1 MNQDSRRNLVLVT
14 IDSLRAD
21 HCGFVNPDSDL
32 TPTIDEL
39 AADGVCFTQAIAPGP
54 RTPSS
59 IPVIFTG
66 EFPSARNQ
74 AVGWR
79 ERRERIGR
87 HLHRFEVLA
96 EHFQEAG
103 YETRAVT
110 ANPWTATDTAFDLG
124 FDEFHDVSAGAGGIS
139 DESFSGSCLF
149 KLADRLLDS
158 GAWHPINW
166 DGIKPWFAQ
175 WDTYFDVITD
185 QLNELSE
192 PFFLWVFLLDPH
204 QPYISSRSFRE
215 ENSLPEMY
223 YAALRFW
230 RAKKSQ
236 EVPPPHARRLIE
248 RAYRDT
254 VRSVDSFMSALVES
268 FEHIDPVVAFH
279 ADHGEALGEHG
290 NYSHPQSLYEENLR
304 IPFFL
309 HNVNPTEV
317 VNEQMSLQ
325 RLPEILSAVM
335 EPHSFDPSSYND
347 TFIISKT
354 EDHSTQSVRT
364 GRWKLIVNEERT
376 QLFDLAS
383 DPNETTDVSADF
395 QTVTSALNTVLDRKV
410 ATQREKDLIGETAPK
425 VADSN
430 SSL

>member
-1 MNQDSRRNLVLVT
+1 MNPGSRRNLVLVT
-14 IDSLRAD
+14 VDSLRAD
-21 HCGFVNPDSDL
+21 HCGFVEPESDL

-59 IPVIFTG
+59 VPVIFTG
-66 EFPSARNQ
+66 EFPSAREQ
-74 AVGWR
+74 TVEWR

-87 HLHRFEVLA
+87 HLHRFEALT
-96 EHFQEAG
+96 ERFQEAG

-110 ANPWTATDTAFDLG
+110 ANPWTAPDTAFDLG

-139 DESFSGSCLF
+139 DESFSGSRLF
-149 KLADRLLDS
+149 ELADRILDS
-158 GAWHPINW
+158 GEWHTINW
-166 DGIKPWFAQ
+166 SGIKPWFAQ

-204 QPYISSRSFRE
+204 QPYITSRAFRE

-223 YAALRFW
+223 YATLRFW
-230 RAKKSQ
+230 RAKKSR
-236 EVPPPHARRLIE
+236 EFPPPHARRLIE

-254 VRSVDSFMSALVES
+254 VRSVDGFLTALVES
-268 FEHIDPVVAFH
+268 FDHIDPVVAFH
-279 ADHGEALGEHG
+279 ADHGESLGEHG
-290 NYSHPQSLYEENLR
+290 NYSHPQTLYEENLR

-317 VNEQMSLQ
+317 VNEQISLQ
-325 RLPEILSAVM
+325 RLTEILWDVTG
-335 EPHSFDPSSYND
+335 PDSFDPFSYND

-364 GRWKLIVNEERT
+364 ERWKLIDDDERT

-395 QTVTSALNTVLDRKV
+395 QTVTSALSSVLDRKV
-410 ATQREKDLIGETAPK
+410 ATQREKDLIGETAPE
-425 VADSN
+425 VADSI